1 MRIYYGQKKNF
12 FFKLNLLDKVSG
24 LEAVS
29 VLVQTRDHTLLF
41 LADTGDHGRQRL
53 VTVCVDNGEAGAE
66 IVEYLKI

>member
-1 MRIYYGQKKNF
+1 MLIYYGQKKIF
-12 FFKLNLLDKVSG
+12 FLKLNLLDKVSG